1 MMYALKLLLAA
12 FVAKLVA
19 GNTLGGAWNRALKQT
34 FFEQEIEDRNAL
46 HKIDNHLARRLIVM
60 PLTDAFKPNQAD
72 LMHGKL
78 QYGDKCSMPTSL
90 GRLIFEKRYE
100 VPWIFEIKPVRDP
113 EALKLKKK
121 ADDLT
126 KGIKAE
132 DESSGDVAQ
141 REDAGTRGRQTNTDA
156 VLSKAYCSPLDFRSP
171 ENYIFLPRWMM
182 RALNLSPNDVV
193 DVSLVRIKLAGL
205 VVFQPLSLAWD
216 DLMQKGGD
224 PKSILERELN
234 KYSSLTAG
242 STIYIEV
249 GGREYPLLVKAT
261 YAEGGVE
268 VRAVRVQDSDVNTDI
283 DRSVLDRLRKEER
296 ESLVK

>member
-1 MMYALKLLLAA
+1 
-12 FVAKLVA
+12 
-19 GNTLGGAWNRALKQT
+19 
-34 FFEQEIEDRNAL
+34 
-46 HKIDNHLARRLIVM
+46 M
-60 PLTDAFKPNQAD
+60 PLTDAFKPHQAD

-100 VPWIFEIKPVRDP
+100 VPWIFEIKPVRDADASSFKAKA
-113 EALKLKKK
+113 EALVTGLSLK
-121 ADDLT
+121 
-126 KGIKAE
+126 
-132 DESSGDVAQ
+132 DESSSSLAATATERERVA
-141 REDAGTRGRQTNTDA
+141 ATKATTT
-156 VLSKAYCSPLDFRSP
+156 LSKAYCSPLDFRSP
-171 ENYIFLPRWMM
+171 ENYIFLPKWMM

-193 DVSLVRIKLAGL
+193 DISLVRIKLAGL

-216 DLMQKGGD
+216 DLMQKGAD
-224 PKSILERELN
+224 PKAVLERELN

-249 GGREYPLLVKAT
+249 GGKEYPLLVKAT

-296 ESLVK
+296 ESLIK